1 MITKIFIGRE
11 DMVDFPEFG
20 LENIAVKTDTGAY
33 SSSIHC
39 HLIEETIIDFKKVI
53 QFRLLDPSHT
63 DYNEKS
69 FYSENYSIK
78 TIKNSFGTA
87 EDRYVIETTIVLFGN
102 EYPIKLS
109 LSERGDMKYPVLLGR
124 ELLSKRFNVDTDR
137 TNLSYKQKIKK
148 INRKK

>member
-69 FYSENYSIK
+69 FYTENYSIK

-148 INRKK
+148 IKRKK

>member
-53 QFRLLDPSHT
+53 QFRLLDPSHSY
-63 DYNEKS
+63 YNEKS
-69 FYSENYSIK
+69 FYTEHYSIK

-87 EDRYVIETTIVLFGN
+87 EDRYVIETTIILFGN

-148 INRKK
+148 IKRKK

>member
-20 LENIAVKTDTGAY
+20 LENIAVKTDKGSY

-53 QFRLLDPSHT
+53 QFKLLDPSHS

-69 FYSENYSIK
+69 FYTEHYSIK
-78 TIKNSFGTA
+78 TIKNSFGAA
-87 EDRYVIETTIVLFGN
+87 EDRYVIETIIILFGN

-137 TNLSYKQKIKK
+137 TNLSFKQKIKK
-148 INRKK
+148 IKRKK

>member
-1 MITKIFIGRE
+1 
-11 DMVDFPEFG
+11 MVDFPEFG

-69 FYSENYSIK
+69 FYTENYSIK

-148 INRKK
+148 IKRKK

>member
-1 MITKIFIGRE
+1 MGPKLFIGRE

-39 HLIEETIIDFKKVI
+39 HLIEEVIIDFKKVI

-63 DYNEKS
+63 DYNEKP
-69 FYSENYSIK
+69 FFTEHYSIK
-78 TIKNSFGTA
+78 TIKNSFGAA
-87 EDRYVIETTIVLFGN
+87 EDRYVIETVVILFGI

-124 ELLSKRFNVDTDR
+124 ELLSKRFNVNTDR
-137 TNLSYKQKIKK
+137 TNLSYKQKMKK
-148 INRKK
+148 IKRRK